1 MGRLQSFAR
10 RALGIVG
17 RPYASQFADGEL
29 AQITLQHWLGALPAY
44 VHVNRAN
51 AMKVASVAAARHVIA
66 GTAGRI
72 PLVARKDGARVPAQP
87 SLLVQPE
94 RGVPRSTT
102 MTWTYDALFFQ
113 SCTWWHVTERDA
125 YGWPAWVEWVPLA
138 KAGLDNEGRLIKVGD
153 TPVRPEDVIRFDS
166 PLGEGFLHNAGKIVQ
181 RAIALDLAA
190 SKAEDSPIPAVEL
203 HDELGVELPQD
214 KIDDLLDKWAAA
226 RRTRGVAYTPK
237 GLKVIPHGK
246 PADALIIDGRKT
258 ISLDVIREANLP
270 AWAASTAIEGA
281 TMTYDNRSLRNWE
294 LLDLTLGSYFEAV
307 AGRLAMPDVT
317 PRGWT
322 VEADTDRL
330 TRDDMKTRFEA
341 YQIGKTAGFIDNAW
355 IAAQEGW
362 ATVPADTPGGTE

>member
-1 MGRLQSFAR
+1 MGLIQSFAR
-10 RALGIVG
+10 RALGIADP
-17 RPYASQFADGEL
+17 PYASQFADGEL
-29 AQITLQHWLGALPAY
+29 ARITLADWLGALPDY

-51 AMKVASVAAARHVIA
+51 AMKVAAVAASRNVIA
-66 GTAGRI
+66 TTCGRI
-72 PLVARKDGARVPAQP
+72 PLAARKDDAKLPQQP

-94 RGVPRSTT
+94 RGVPRVTT

-113 SCTWWHVTERDA
+113 PCTWWHVLERDA

-138 KAGLDNEGRLIKVGD
+138 KAGLDKDGRLIKVGD

-166 PLGEGFLHNAGKIVQ
+166 PLGEGFLHNAAKIVQ

-203 HDELGVELPQD
+203 HDELGVDLSQD
-214 KIDDLLDKWAAA
+214 KIDTLLEKWAEA
-226 RRTRGVAYTPK
+226 RRTRGVAFTPK

-258 ISLDVIREANLP
+258 ISLDIIREANLP

-294 LLDLTLGSYFEAV
+294 LLDLTLAPYFEAV

-322 VEADTDRL
+322 VEAETDRL

-341 YQIGKTAGFIDNAW
+341 YQIGKEAGFIDNAW

-362 ATVPADTPGGTE
+362 ATVPADNGGTK